1 MSEPTDADKKKELS
15 AAGSLEDLLRQI
27 IHGGA
32 LSVPSTGFLSP
43 DTFSDGKWEPVPK
56 EDT

>member
-1 MSEPTDADKKKELS
+1 MSEPTDDDKKKELS
-15 AAGSLEDLLRQI
+15 SAGSLEDLLRQI

-32 LSVPSTGFLSP
+32 LSVPSTGCLSP
-43 DTFSDGKWEPVPK
+43 DTNSSQEEHLVPK

>member
-15 AAGSLEDLLRQI
+15 GAGSLEDLLRKI
-27 IHGGA
+27 IHEGA
-32 LSVPSTGFLSP
+32 LSVPSTGCLSP
-43 DTFSDGKWEPVPK
+43 DSFSDGKWKPVPK